1 MHPVT
6 VSGLVHVVHSVLIL
20 WHELHIPFSKK
31 YPEAHESAW
40 VELVQATELLLL
52 AEQSLH

>member
-1 MHPVT
+1 MT
-6 VSGLVHVVHSVLIL
+6 VSGLVHVVHSGLIL
-20 WHELHIPFSKK
+20 WQELQIPLSKK

-40 VELVQATELLLL
+40 VELVQDTELLLL